1 MNDDVRTAA
10 KALELV
16 KPFPFLPITELMSE
30 GVKSYVNAQKA
41 LMEVMAKPATEHKH
55 TKAEHRARRT
65 PRAKKAKAAA
75 AVA

>member
-1 MNDDVRTAA
+1 MRED
-10 KALELV
+10 
-16 KPFPFLPITELMSE
+16 
-30 GVKSYVNAQKA
+30 VKSYVDAQKA

-55 TKAEHRARRT
+55 AKTEHRARRT